1 MASTRGG
8 IKMASYVLLLKE
20 YEDNETVVY
29 RFGPNENFMGKIELN
44 KFTRKFSELEAI
56 LDNKF
61 PSKFYYDRA
70 AQRLA
75 VCLVREGGVFPDK
88 TAFES

>member
-1 MASTRGG
+1 
-8 IKMASYVLLLKE
+8 MASYVLLLKE

-29 RFGPNENFMGKIELN
+29 RFGPNENSMGKIELN
-44 KFTRKFSELEAI
+44 KLTRKVSELEAI
-56 LDNKF
+56 PDQNI
-61 PSKFYYDRA
+61 PSKFYFDRA

-75 VCLVREGGVFPDK
+75 VCLIREGGVFPEK

>member
-1 MASTRGG
+1 
-8 IKMASYVLLLKE
+8 MASYVLLLKE

-29 RFGPNENFMGKIELN
+29 RFGPNENGMGKIELN
-44 KFTRKFSELEAI
+44 KLTRKVSELEALPDQNI
-56 LDNKF
+56 
-61 PSKFYYDRA
+61 PSKFYFDRA

-75 VCLVREGGVFPDK
+75 VCLIREGGVFPEK

>member
-1 MASTRGG
+1 MASH
-8 IKMASYVLLLKE
+8 VLLLKE
-20 YEDNETVVY
+20 YEDNEIVVY
-29 RFGPNENFMGKIELN
+29 RFGPNEDIMGKIELN

-56 LDNKF
+56 PNSNF
-61 PSKFYYDRA
+61 PSKFYYERA

-75 VCLVREGGVFPDK
+75 VCLVREGGIFPDR